1 MTETVAERYVRLGL
15 RLDRL
20 VEGTVDSYVGPPELA
35 AEVAAEKL
43 PEAHELVDQAD
54 ALLAELPESWLR
66 DQVTGLRTSAG
77 MLAGESR
84 SYTDEVHGYYG
95 VRPTM
100 TDEAVFAEAHEN
112 LDALLPGTGSLAERQ
127 EQWHRSMWVPADR
140 VEGAVVA
147 ILAEARAR
155 TGQLVDLPPGEGVD
169 LEFVRDVPWNGY
181 NSYLGGLRGK
191 VEINVSR
198 PMTAYHLLHLVL
210 HETYPGHQAE
220 RVCKEVALVR
230 GQGRLE
236 ETIVLEPTPQSLIAE
251 GIGEI
256 APETLLRGAAGDA
269 FARIMRDTGVDFD
282 LDRSAT
288 LARAAEACGWSSVNA
303 SLMLHEQGAG
313 EAEVTE
319 YLRRWWLVT
328 AEEAGR
334 AIRFMTAPETRT
346 YGFNYPAGKRLCR
359 AYAATVP
366 DGFRRLL
373 TEQVRVGD
381 LLGASV

>member
-35 AEVAAEKL
+35 AGVAAEEL

-77 MLAGESR
+77 MAAGEAR
-84 SYTDEVHGYYG
+84 SFSDEVHGYYG

-100 TDEAVFAEAHEN
+100 TDEAVFAEAHER

-127 EQWHRSMWVPADR
+127 EQWHRSMWVPEDR
-140 VEGAVVA
+140 VEGAVAA
-147 ILAEARAR
+147 ILAEARAW
-155 TGQLVDLPPGEGVD
+155 TGRLVDLPPGEGVD

-181 NSYLGGLRGK
+181 NTYLGGLRGQ
-191 VEINVSR
+191 VEINTSR

-230 GQGRLE
+230 GRGLLE
-236 ETIVLEPTPQSLIAE
+236 ETIVLAPTPQSLISE
-251 GIGEI
+251 GIGEY
-256 APETLLRGAAGDA
+256 APEVLLQGEAGAT
-269 FARIMRDTGVDFD
+269 FARILRDTGVDFD
-282 LDRSAT
+282 LDRSAA
-288 LARAAEACGWSSVNA
+288 LARATEACGWSSVNA
-303 SLMLHEQGAG
+303 SLMVHEHGAG
-313 EAEVTE
+313 EAEVTA
-319 YLRRWWLVT
+319 YLRRWWLVD
-328 AEEAGR
+328 ADGAGR
-334 AIRFMTAPETRT
+334 AYRFMTDPDSRT
-346 YGFNYPAGKRLCR
+346 YGFNYPAGQRLCR
-359 AYAATVP
+359 AYAQAVP
-366 DGFRRLL
+366 DGFRKLL